1 MTENIALQVDCD
13 NKLSLIE
20 VATPKP
26 GPNEALVHIKATG
39 ICGSDIHMWKHW
51 KVNDKVILGHESSGV
66 VVDVGENVDQIRVGD
81 KVAIEPGVPCMHGKC
96 FQCINGHYNLC
107 PKMVFKSSPPYD
119 GQFRRYIVHD
129 ASWMYKL
136 PSEFS
141 FEEAAMLEPLSVG
154 LAGIQ
159 RTALALGDS
168 CVIAGAGPIGLVTLA
183 AARALGI
190 GPVLIYDI
198 DDKRLNLAKEIYSDV
213 IPYRISTSKTPQET
227 AEEILSCLGEDS
239 GPPVTLEC
247 TGMESSITTC
257 VYITRRGG
265 EIMVLGMGKNLQTLP
280 IMDMSMKQIDL
291 KFIFR
296 YHDTWPKAIKLVQS
310 GKIDISKIV
319 THSYPLTHVLDA
331 FEKAIDRSELVGKV
345 MVTD

>member
-1 MTENIALQVDCD
+1 MVGNIALQVSRD
-13 NKLSLIE
+13 NNLSLVE
-20 VATPKP
+20 VDTPEP
-26 GPNEALVHIKATG
+26 GPNEALVHVKATG
-39 ICGSDIHMWKHW
+39 ICGSDIHMWKDW
-51 KVNDKVILGHESSGV
+51 KVKDRVILGHESAAV
-66 VVDVGENVDQIRVGD
+66 VMEVGENVSHLGVGD
-81 KVAIEPGVPCMHGKC
+81 RVAIEPGVPCMDGKC
-96 FQCINGHYNLC
+96 FQCINGSYNLC

-119 GQFRRYIVHD
+119 GQFRRFIVHD
-129 ASWMYKL
+129 ASWLYKL
-136 PSEFS
+136 PPELT
-141 FEEAAMLEPLSVG
+141 FEEGAMLEPLSVG

-159 RTALALGDS
+159 RTALTLGDS

-183 AARALGI
+183 AAKALGI

-213 IPYRISTSKTPQET
+213 IPYRISTAKSPQET
-227 AEEILSCLGEDS
+227 AKEIVSLLGEES
-239 GPPVTLEC
+239 GPSVTLEC

-296 YHDTWPKAIKLVQS
+296 YHDTWPKAIKLLQS
-310 GKIDISKIV
+310 GKIDVSKII
-319 THSYPLTHVLDA
+319 THSYPLTSALDA
-331 FEKAIDRSELVGKV
+331 FEKAIDRSVLVGKV